1 MVKYNAGQL
10 TESGNTITLEG
21 NVSVAEYTHI
31 TGDSAAV
38 TEQTLTIDLNGYDM
52 ILDSTLFNESNLT
65 IVGPGRVLAGPGFR
79 DSTYGA
85 ELIRNHGELTWNG
98 ATMHLHAGLVGI
110 TSHNTLN
117 MTNCVVTAEN
127 DATTADT
134 FGVVYFRDTI
144 FRSSGETC
152 VNNVTFSAE
161 RLAE

>member
-1 MVKYNAGQL
+1 M
-10 TESGNTITLEG
+10 
-21 NVSVAEYTHI
+21 SVAEDTSI
-31 TGDSAAV
+31 TGNSAAT
-38 TEQTLTIDLNGYDM
+38 TEETLTIDLNGYDM
-52 ILDSTLFNESNLT
+52 ILDSTLFNESNLN

-79 DSTYGA
+79 NSTYSA
-85 ELIRNHGELTWNG
+85 ELIRNYGKLTWNG

-117 MTNCVVTAEN
+117 MTNCVVTAES
-127 DATTADT
+127 DARTDDT

-144 FRSSGETC
+144 FSSSGETC